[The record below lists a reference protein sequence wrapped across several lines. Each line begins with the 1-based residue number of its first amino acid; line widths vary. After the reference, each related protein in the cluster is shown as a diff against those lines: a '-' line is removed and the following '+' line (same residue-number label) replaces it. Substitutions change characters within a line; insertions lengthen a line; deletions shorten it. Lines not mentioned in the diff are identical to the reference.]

1 MSSQLQRPSVTAD
14 EELAAAIGA
23 DRAQMLRLLRTDLR
37 PAFAALFQ
45 VDAAMGDVVAR
56 ATQPALG
63 AVKLAWW
70 RERLEEVDQ
79 GMVPAEPRL
88 RAVAEH
94 LLPRAV
100 SGAELA
106 ALEDGWATLL
116 EEQVE
121 PQRIAERG
129 ALLFGFGGRLLGADD
144 EKLADAGGLVAL
156 VSVVRRGLPDLLD
169 RARDYERPLVRHR
182 FARSLRPLTALARLA
197 VRDRRSGP
205 PFEPE
210 GAPPRV
216 AAMLR
221 HRWSG
226 IVTRGD

>member
-1 MSSQLQRPSVTAD
+1 MSSQPQRPSVTAD

-37 PAFAALFQ
+37 PAFEALFQ
-45 VDAAMGDVVAR
+45 VDAAMGDVIAR

-70 RERLEEVDQ
+70 RERLEELDQ
-79 GMVPAEPRL
+79 GMVPAESRL

-94 LLPRAV
+94 LLPRGV
-100 SGAELA
+100 TGTELA
-106 ALEDGWATLL
+106 ELEDGWATLL
-116 EEQVE
+116 DAQVE
-121 PQRIAERG
+121 PQRIADRG
-129 ALLFGFGGRLLGADD
+129 STVFRLGGRLLGADD
-144 EKLADAGGLVAL
+144 ERLRDAGALAAL
-156 VSVVRRGLPDLLD
+156 VSVGRRGLPDLMD
-169 RARDYERPLVRHR
+169 MARERERQLVRHR
-182 FARSLRPLTALARLA
+182 FERSLRPLTALARLA
-197 VRDRRSGP
+197 VRDLRSGP
-205 PFEPE
+205 PFELE